1 MTDWDE
7 IRNACVEDGESLKSL
22 AERYGVSYGALR
34 KRASREGWRKQKSR
48 QERETAK
55 REEIERV
62 GRKLL
67 ARIETCLDEGKE
79 IDLKEIKAVTGALK
93 ELQALDGEPGESGGE
108 RTLTVRFVGETEEM
122 SR

>member
-7 IRNACVEDGESLKSL
+7 IRNACVENGESLKSL

-55 REEIERV
+55 REEIERAIAGAAEGYGV
-62 GRKLL
+62 RRAKLEHDDVAAYARKADVPLREV
-67 ARIETCLDEGKE
+67 AAE
-79 IDLKEIKAVTGALK
+79 
-93 ELQALDGEPGESGGE
+93 
-108 RTLTVRFVGETEEM
+108 
-122 SR
+122 

>member
-7 IRNACVEDGESLKSL
+7 IRNACVENGESLKSL

-34 KRASREGWRKQKSR
+34 KRASREGWRRQKSR
-48 QERETAK
+48 QERETEK

-93 ELQALDGEPGESGGE
+93 ELQALDGEPGESGE

>member
-7 IRNACVEDGESLKSL
+7 IRNACVENGESLKSL

-34 KRASREGWRKQKSR
+34 KRASREGWRRQKSR
-48 QERETAK
+48 QERETEK

>member
-7 IRNACVEDGESLKSL
+7 IRNACVENGESLKSL

-34 KRASREGWRKQKSR
+34 KRASREGWRRQKSR

-108 RTLTVRFVGETEEM
+108 RTLTVRFVGGTEEM

>member
-7 IRNACVEDGESLKSL
+7 IRNACVENGESLKSL

-34 KRASREGWRKQKSR
+34 KRASREGWRKQKNR

-93 ELQALDGEPGESGGE
+93 ELQALDGEPGESGE